1 MAQQQNKPNNNI
13 NTTRQKAEYEKREIN
28 TKGIITAIIVMVV
41 IALADTFFIFDMLKL
56 LFSASPWSIQV
67 ATFINVAAAFIFA
80 CAAGFG
86 IWAAKQNQ

>member
-1 MAQQQNKPNNNI
+1 MAQPQAKSNNNV
-13 NTTRQKAEYEKREIN
+13 NSARAKAEYEKREIN
-28 TKGIITAIIVMVV
+28 TKGIVTAIIVMVA
-41 IALADTFFIFDMLKL
+41 IALADTFFVFDALKL
-56 LFSASPWSIQV
+56 LFSFSPWAVEI